1 MKAIKG
7 LIITLIVIVA
17 LAGVTIIGGY
27 IYVRSAYGIDL
38 FRTAGQLKTLT
49 EQVNET
55 ELCPNAYGDSDF
67 ADLKNSVNAEI
78 EGFVKEEDGKGYK
91 GYTLDFSAL
100 TGAELSK
107 TIALSEKQVG
117 ALAQTVFFEQ
127 TGGKIQL
134 GGKQTDVT
142 IVQTDFS
149 EIAENGS
156 ADFNV
161 VCKLDL
167 SPFKADM
174 DKFPYSLFKK
184 YIPDSL
190 YVSSTVRVDKTT
202 DGQIDYT
209 VSHKRLALNNLN
221 AEETADLFHTLDA
234 VLKIGSAESVNLQIG
249 TIAVNALIGN
259 EQSVGF
265 AYSLK
270 AVGATTFYFANV
282 TTAENSID
290 CFMVV

>member
-1 MKAIKG
+1 M
-7 LIITLIVIVA
+7 
-17 LAGVTIIGGY
+17 
-27 IYVRSAYGIDL
+27 
-38 FRTAGQLKTLT
+38 
-49 EQVNET
+49 NEA
-55 ELCPNAYGDSDF
+55 ELCPNAYGNSDF

-78 EGFVKEEDGKGYK
+78 EGLVKFEEGKGYN
-91 GYTLDFSAL
+91 GYTIDFNAL
-100 TGAELSK
+100 IGAELSK
-107 TIALSEKQVG
+107 TIALSKKQVG
-117 ALAQTVFFEQ
+117 ALAQTVFYEQ
-127 TGGKIQL
+127 TGGKTQL

-174 DKFPYSLFKK
+174 DKFPYSLSKK

-190 YVSSTVRVDKTT
+190 YVSSTVHVNKTT
-202 DGQIDYT
+202 DGQFDYT
-209 VSHKRLALNNLN
+209 VSHKGLALNNLN

-234 VLKIGSAESVNLQIG
+234 VLKIGSAESVNMQIG

-259 EQSVGF
+259 EENIGF

-270 AVGATTFYFANV
+270 AVD
-282 TTAENSID
+282 AE
-290 CFMVV
+290 VLA

>member
-1 MKAIKG
+1 MKAIKR
-7 LIITLIVIVA
+7 IIISLVVIVA
-17 LAGVTIIGGY
+17 ILGVAVIGGY

-49 EQVNET
+49 EQVNEA

-117 ALAQTVFFEQ
+117 ALAEIVFFEQ

-202 DGQIDYT
+202 DGQFDYT
-209 VSHKRLALNNLN
+209 VSHKGLALNNLN
-221 AEETADLFHTLDA
+221 AEETEDLFHTLDA

>member
-1 MKAIKG
+1 MKAIKR
-7 LIITLIVIVA
+7 LFISLVVIVA
-17 LAGVTIIGGY
+17 VLGVAVIGGY
-27 IYVRSAYGIDL
+27 IYVRSSYGIDL

-49 EQVNET
+49 DQVNEA

-67 ADLKNSVNAEI
+67 ADLKNTVNAEI
-78 EGFVKEEDGKGYK
+78 EGLVKFEEGKGYN
-91 GYTLDFSAL
+91 GYTLDFNAL
-100 TGAELSK
+100 IGAELSK

-117 ALAQTVFFEQ
+117 ALAEIVFFEQ

-190 YVSSTVRVDKTT
+190 YVSSTVRVDKTEE
-202 DGQIDYT
+202 DGFSYT
-209 VSHKRLALNNLN
+209 VSHKSITLNNLSGDD
-221 AEETADLFHTLDA
+221 TADLFNTLNA
-234 VLKIGSAESVNLQIG
+234 VLKIGTAENLNMQVG
-249 TIAVNALIGN
+249 ETAVNALIGN

-270 AVGATTFYFANV
+270 AIGATAFKFE
-282 TTAENSID
+282 TASDAERFIVN
-290 CFMVV
+290 

>member
-1 MKAIKG
+1 MKAIKR
-7 LIITLIVIVA
+7 LFISLVVIVA
-17 LAGVTIIGGY
+17 VLGVVVIGGY

-49 EQVNET
+49 EQVNEAD
-55 ELCPNAYGDSDF
+55 LCPNAYSDSDF
-67 ADLKNSVNAEI
+67 VDLKNSVNAEI
-78 EGFVKEEDGKGYK
+78 EGLVKFEEGKGYN
-91 GYTLDFSAL
+91 GYTLDFNAL
-100 TGAELSK
+100 IGAELSK

-117 ALAQTVFFEQ
+117 ALAEIVFFEQ

-190 YVSSTVRVDKTT
+190 YVSSTVRVDKTAE
-202 DGQIDYT
+202 GQFDYT
-209 VSHKRLALNNLN
+209 VSHKGLALNNLN
-221 AEETADLFHTLDA
+221 SEEAADLFHTSDA

-249 TIAVNALIGN
+249 TTAVNALIGN